1 MEQRL
6 YEPALAEVKIA
17 LRSEQAVPG
26 DQPPFLE
33 HFTFLEFFRVAHQH
47 LTDELRVV
55 DRVSPPRAQAEGD
68 DVAFR
73 AQRLD
78 EVERMGTELNGV
90 PEQGVPARH
99 SGNAGTGRGRGRR
112 LRN

>member
-17 LRSEQAVPG
+17 FRSEQAVPG

-33 HFTFLEFFRVAHQH
+33 HFRVGHQH
-47 LTDELRVV
+47 LTDKLRVV
-55 DRVSPPRAQAEGD
+55 DRVSSPRAQAEGD